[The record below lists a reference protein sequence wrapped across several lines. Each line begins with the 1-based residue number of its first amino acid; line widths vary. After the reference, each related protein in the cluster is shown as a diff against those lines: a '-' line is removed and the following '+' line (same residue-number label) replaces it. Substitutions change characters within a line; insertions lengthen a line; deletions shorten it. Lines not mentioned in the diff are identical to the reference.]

1 MSFPTGD
8 NFLVR
13 KKDTT
18 VKDRANER
26 HVSLDTYSQPQP
38 SLFLRGGIED
48 AHTRILATGGVGIII
63 SVFSWIPIFSSDRL
77 GRKTWLQIGTMGMMC
92 AMVGTPVLQ
101 WRAENNVDSAGSKD
115 GEVAEKREFAQE

>member
-1 MSFPTGD
+1 
-8 NFLVR
+8 
-13 KKDTT
+13 

-26 HVSLDTYSQPQP
+26 CVSLDTYSQPQP
-38 SLFLRGGIED
+38 SLFLRGGIEG

-63 SVFSWIPIFSSDRL
+63 SVLSWIPIFSSDRL